1 MLQLFFQLVG
11 NISIFSYNIYI
22 LSDFSFVSMN
32 ENVFVVLVGDH
43 NPDKNVMQTRWSMNM
58 SNM

>member
-1 MLQLFFQLVG
+1 MLQLFFQVVG

-32 ENVFVVLVGDH
+32 ENVLVGDH